1 MQLVGY
7 ECRMWMP
14 LDLIPS
20 HNWLVNNLV
29 PVLPGTGPENS
40 QAAYSFCFL
49 SSRVFLTHKHQ
60 GVVCASTAWQ
70 RLPFYVTASSCP
82 CSSESLFIYFL
93 EERGGEEW
101 GQAGELE
108 LQTRKHLNIPESES
122 AKSKNLPQIL
132 PPNPVFPLHLTLLK

>member
-49 SSRVFLTHKHQ
+49 SSRVFPTHKHQ

-70 RLPFYVTASSCP
+70 RLPFYMS
-82 CSSESLFIYFL
+82 
-93 EERGGEEW
+93 
-101 GQAGELE
+101 Q
-108 LQTRKHLNIPESES
+108 
-122 AKSKNLPQIL
+122 L
-132 PPNPVFPLHLTLLK
+132 PPVPARQNLSSFIF